1 MKHLLIG
8 ILAGMALCL
17 IATAQNSATPQPGQ
31 AQTQQSTSNANALI
45 SEQTNMPSSSAWL
58 RVAPGSVI
66 PVQLTKTIDAKKL
79 KAGDEV
85 EARVTQDMKS
95 GTGEVLIPK
104 DAKVVGHVTEDQPRS
119 KEEKESQIAI
129 AFDHIVMRNGTGSA
143 LPMSIQAIIA
153 PPESRPDNGATG
165 DNPSTA
171 PPQVG
176 MPSTGTMGRNPGM
189 SSPSQMPAYPPAGTD
204 LPGNQQ
210 SGANSHQPIS
220 GNTQGVVGI
229 SNLTLSTGNS
239 SKGSLITSGKNN
251 VKLESGTV
259 MLLRVSQ

>member
-17 IATAQNSATPQPGQ
+17 TATAQNTAMPQSAQ
-31 AQTQQSTSNANALI
+31 AQTQQSTKNTGAQTSAQANV
-45 SEQTNMPSSSAWL
+45 PSSSTSL
-58 RVAPGSVI
+58 RIAPGSVI

-85 EARVTQDMKS
+85 EARVTQDMKT
-95 GTGEVLIPK
+95 GNGEVLIPK
-104 DAKVVGHVTEDQPRS
+104 DAKVIGHITEDQPRS
-119 KEEKESQIAI
+119 KEEKESQIAL
-129 AFDHIVMRNGTGSA
+129 AFDHIVMRNGTDSA

-153 PPESRPDNGATG
+153 PPESRPDNGAMS

-171 PPQVG
+171 PAQGG
-176 MPSTGTMGRNPGM
+176 MPSTGTMGRSPGM
-189 SSPSQMPAYPPAGTD
+189 SSPSQMPTYPPAGTD

-210 SGANSHQPIS
+210 ADANNRQPIS

-229 SNLTLSTGNS
+229 SNLTLSPGNT
-239 SKGSLITSGKNN
+239 SKGSLITSDKNN
-251 VKLESGTV
+251 VKLESGTM
-259 MLLRVSQ
+259 MLLRVSP